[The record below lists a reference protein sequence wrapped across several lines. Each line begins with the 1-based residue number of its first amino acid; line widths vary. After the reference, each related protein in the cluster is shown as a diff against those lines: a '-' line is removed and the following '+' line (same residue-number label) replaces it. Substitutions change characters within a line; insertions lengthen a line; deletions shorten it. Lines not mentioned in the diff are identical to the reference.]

1 MGIEYKINFLYLNI
15 METSL
20 CPYKYIFG
28 EPKKGIHEYRIF
40 DIAIIDFLLTILFSY
55 LISQYFNK
63 NFYEVTIALLL
74 LGIIMHRL
82 FCVRTTIDKI
92 LFYE

>member
-1 MGIEYKINFLYLNI
+1 

-20 CPYKYIFG
+20 CPYKYFFG
-28 EPKKGIHEYRIF
+28 EPKKGVHEYRIF
-40 DIAIIDFLLTILFSY
+40 DIAMVDLLSTILVSY
-55 LISQYFNK
+55 LLSQYFNK
-63 NFYEVTIALLL
+63 DFYEVTIALLL
-74 LGIIMHRL
+74 LGIIMHRI

>member
-1 MGIEYKINFLYLNI
+1 

-20 CPYKYIFG
+20 CPYKYFFG
-28 EPKKGIHEYRIF
+28 EPKKGVHEYRIF
-40 DIAIIDFLLTILFSY
+40 DIAMVDLLSTILVSY
-55 LISQYFNK
+55 LLSQYFNK
-63 NFYEVTIALLL
+63 DFYEVTIVLLL
-74 LGIIMHRL
+74 LGIIMHRI

>member
-1 MGIEYKINFLYLNI
+1 

-20 CPYKYIFG
+20 CPYKYFFG
-28 EPKKGIHEYRIF
+28 EPKKGVHEYRIF
-40 DIAIIDFLLTILFSY
+40 DIAMVDLLSTFLVSY
-55 LISQYFNK
+55 LLSQYFNK
-63 NFYEVTIALLL
+63 DFYEVTIALLL
-74 LGIIMHRL
+74 LGIIMHRI